1 MSARKPLI
9 SGNWKMNHN
18 HFDAIQTVQ
27 KLSYALSKDD
37 YAAVDV
43 SIHPPFTDIRS
54 VQTVI
59 EVLGSRDAAESAA
72 EILQTLEAR
81 RATPPPAVRADISV
95 PTGSAFLE
103 GQTASVASAVLLQR
117 VLAAT
122 KRVNGNTLSSQV
134 DVQGPLA
141 KSGFVS
147 ATFNIEL
154 FSASLQ
160 PLLYDLEAGMP
171 FLFIDELVVQPAVGS
186 TDKMRLVLGISAQ
199 RQAAK

>member
-1 MSARKPLI
+1 MI
-9 SGNWKMNHN
+9 S
-18 HFDAIQTVQ
+18 TQ
-27 KLSYALSKDD
+27 KFESYLTRFPI
-37 YAAVDV
+37 AAVAAYV
-43 SIHPPFTDIRS
+43 ALVVLFAFTT

-59 EVLGSRDAAESAA
+59 EIRGSRDAAASSA

-81 RATPPPAVRADISV
+81 HPAQRATARSDVRV

-103 GQTASVASAVLLQR
+103 GQTASVASAMLLQR

-154 FSASLQ
+154 ASVSLQ

-171 FLFIDELVVQPAVGS
+171 FLFIDDLVVQAASGS
-186 TDKMRLVLGISAQ
+186 VDNGKLRLVLGISAQ
-199 RQAAK
+199 RQNAK

>member
-1 MSARKPLI
+1 MI
-9 SGNWKMNHN
+9 SM
-18 HFDAIQTVQ
+18 Q
-27 KLSYALSKDD
+27 KFENYLVRFPIAAVAA
-37 YAAVDV
+37 YAALVLLFA
-43 SIHPPFTDIRS
+43 FTT
-54 VQTVI
+54 VQTVVEI
-59 EVLGSRDAAESAA
+59 LGSRDAVASAG

-81 RATPPPAVRADISV
+81 HPAQRSAARSDVSV
-95 PTGSAFLE
+95 PAGSAFLE
-103 GQTASVASAVLLQR
+103 GQTASVASAMLLQR

-122 KRVNGNTLSSQV
+122 RRVNGNTLSSQV

-154 FSASLQ
+154 ASGSLQ

-171 FLFIDELVVQPAVGS
+171 FLFIDELVVQPATGG

-199 RQAAK
+199 RLATK

>member
-1 MSARKPLI
+1 MI
-9 SGNWKMNHN
+9 NM
-18 HFDAIQTVQ
+18 Q
-27 KLSYALSKDD
+27 KFEGYLTRFPI
-37 YAAVDV
+37 AAVAAYV
-43 SIHPPFTDIRS
+43 ALALLFAFTT

-59 EVLGSRDAAESAA
+59 EILGSRDAAAASA
-72 EILQTLEAR
+72 EILQALDTRHPAQRSVAR
-81 RATPPPAVRADISV
+81 SDVSV

-103 GQTASVASAVLLQR
+103 AQTASVASAMLLQR

>member
-1 MSARKPLI
+1 MI
-9 SGNWKMNHN
+9 SM
-18 HFDAIQTVQ
+18 Q
-27 KLSYALSKDD
+27 KFEGYFTRFPV
-37 YAAVDV
+37 AAVAAYV
-43 SIHPPFTDIRS
+43 ALVVLFAFTT

-59 EVLGSRDAAESAA
+59 EILGSRDAAASAA

-154 FSASLQ
+154 ASASLQ

-171 FLFIDELVVQPAVGS
+171 FLFVDGLVVQTGS
-186 TDKMRLVLGISAQ
+186 GSADNSKLRLVLGISAQ
-199 RQAAK
+199 RQNAK

>member
-1 MSARKPLI
+1 MI
-9 SGNWKMNHN
+9 S
-18 HFDAIQTVQ
+18 IQKFETY
-27 KLSYALSKDD
+27 LTRFPI
-37 YAAVDV
+37 AAVAAYV
-43 SIHPPFTDIRS
+43 ALVVLFAFTT

-59 EVLGSRDAAESAA
+59 EILGSRDAAAASA
-72 EILQTLEAR
+72 EILQTLESRHPAQRSAAAR
-81 RATPPPAVRADISV
+81 NDVNV
-95 PTGSAFLE
+95 PIGSPFLE
-103 GQTASVASAVLLQR
+103 GQTASVASAMLLQR

-134 DVQGPLA
+134 DVTGPLA

-154 FSASLQ
+154 ASASLQ

-171 FLFIDELVVQPAVGS
+171 FLFIDELVVQPTVGS

-199 RQAAK
+199 RQGGK

>member
-1 MSARKPLI
+1 MI
-9 SGNWKMNHN
+9 SM
-18 HFDAIQTVQ
+18 Q
-27 KLSYALSKDD
+27 KFEGYLTRLPV
-37 YAAVDV
+37 AAVAAYV
-43 SIHPPFTDIRS
+43 ALVVLFAFTT

-59 EVLGSRDAAESAA
+59 EILGSRDAAASAA

-154 FSASLQ
+154 ASASLQ

-171 FLFIDELVVQPAVGS
+171 FLFIDGLVVQAASGS
-186 TDKMRLVLGISAQ
+186 ADNSKLRLVLGISAQ
-199 RQAAK
+199 RQNAK

>member
-1 MSARKPLI
+1 MI
-9 SGNWKMNHN
+9 SM
-18 HFDAIQTVQ
+18 Q
-27 KLSYALSKDD
+27 KFEGYLTRFPI
-37 YAAVDV
+37 AAVAAYV
-43 SIHPPFTDIRS
+43 ALVVLFAFTT
-54 VQTVI
+54 VQTVVEI
-59 EVLGSRDAAESAA
+59 LGSRDAVATSA
-72 EILQTLEAR
+72 EILQTLESRHPAQRSTAR
-81 RATPPPAVRADISV
+81 SDVSV
-95 PTGSAFLE
+95 PTGSPFLE

-154 FSASLQ
+154 ASASLQ

-171 FLFIDELVVQPAVGS
+171 FLFIDELVVQPSVGS

-199 RQAAK
+199 RLAAK

>member
-1 MSARKPLI
+1 MI
-9 SGNWKMNHN
+9 SM
-18 HFDAIQTVQ
+18 Q
-27 KLSYALSKDD
+27 KFEGYLTRFPI
-37 YAAVDV
+37 AAVAAYV
-43 SIHPPFTDIRS
+43 ALVVLFAFTT

-59 EVLGSRDAAESAA
+59 EILGSRDAAATSA

-81 RATPPPAVRADISV
+81 RPAQRSAARSDVSA

-103 GQTASVASAVLLQR
+103 GQTVSVASAMLLQR

-147 ATFNIEL
+147 ATFSIEL
-154 FSASLQ
+154 ASASLQ

-171 FLFIDELVVQPAVGS
+171 FLFIDELVVQPATGS
-186 TDKMRLVLGISAQ
+186 ADKMRLVLGISAQ
-199 RQAAK
+199 RQNAK